1 MKNLFEINRSEKN
14 RILEMHHGATKNMY
28 LSKLNEESIVSPF
41 ENKMAAKVSKGG
53 TSTKVS
59 FGTKRV
65 GRFSKKQTTNKKS
78 KNYKKPY
85 RGQGR

>member
-1 MKNLFEINRSEKN
+1 
-14 RILEMHHGATKNMY
+14 
-28 LSKLNEESIVSPF
+28 
-41 ENKMAAKVSKGG
+41 MAAKVSKGG
-53 TSTKVS
+53 ASTKVS